1 MCKVSAF
8 AIIPAAV
15 AVVKYLGLLPGTCSV
30 AAIRLSQGSGWP
42 EPAVAVSI
50 LRSGSKQT

>member
-1 MCKVSAF
+1 MCTVSAF

-15 AVVKYLGLLPGTCSV
+15 AVVKYLGPLPGTCSV
-30 AAIRLSQGSGWP
+30 ATIRPSQGSGWP